1 MTMRTL
7 KRGLNHAVLT
17 LMFIGSL
24 LSIHAA
30 EVQTA
35 VNTFSNEADK
45 WGLWPVLA
53 ISVVGASM
61 AYAWALSRRNDTLV
75 DKIIK
80 YHETVLL
87 DSQKVSGK
95 LIGEVYM
102 LRNAIR
108 DARCGKNLPDSDGP
122 ENTPSRGEQVAKRR
136 QDRQERRS
144 DT

>member
-35 VNTFSNEADK
+35 INTFSDEADK

-61 AYAWALSRRNDTLV
+61 AYAWALSRRNDALADRIMV
-75 DKIIK
+75 A
-80 YHETVLL
+80 YETVMR
-87 DSQKVSGK
+87 DTMDVSGD
-95 LIGEVYM
+95 LSEEVRA
-102 LRNAIR
+102 LRTAIRNAPCGR
-108 DARCGKNLPDSDGP
+108 DIPDSDGP
-122 ENTPSRGEQVAKRR
+122 EHTPTRAERAVKRR
-136 QDRQERRS
+136 QERQERRS